1 VPVEVL
7 GTVRWGRRGR
17 YLVPLEAAAPGRW
30 FLRRLF
36 APHGGRERLR
46 LRLARRLGGRLGP
59 RLLLRDAGDG
69 AAAELQPLA
78 RALAA
83 VPELAA
89 GPGDRW
95 VVIAEEPGGRRRR
108 QVAFRFAAAGGD
120 GGGAPAAGPDRA
132 VKTEPRRSA
141 ALAREAEALRRL
153 RRELPPV
160 LAETL
165 PEVIHHHAT
174 DDLDVLV
181 LSASAGTSGY
191 VVARAAGTR
200 CAAEQLAA
208 AGRWLAAFQRATR
221 CQDRTA
227 PVPSWPR
234 LAVAAGLPPE
244 PPRWY
249 RELERFT
256 GGQPLP
262 AVAAHGDFWPRN
274 LLLPESADRLPAVV
288 DWEAWREAAS
298 PLGDLFHYPL
308 ALGQLVRRRGGAPPE
323 PLAAFRRAFV
333 VDGPLSRQVAGY
345 TRTVAVALDLPAA
358 LLAPLLRLYLL
369 SAARGDLPAPS
380 AFAAPASCL
389 DAYRLL
395 ERSGCVLSG

>member
-1 VPVEVL
+1 VPAEVL
-7 GTVRWGRRGR
+7 GTARWGRRGR
-17 YLVPLEAAAPGRW
+17 YRVPLDAAAPGRW
-30 FLRRLF
+30 FLHRLF

-46 LRLARRLGGRLGP
+46 LRLAHRLGGRLGP
-59 RLLLRDAGDG
+59 RLLLLDAGAG
-69 AAAELQPLA
+69 AAAELEPLA

-83 VPELAA
+83 VPELAS

-95 VVIAEEPGGRRRR
+95 VVVVEEPGEPRRR
-108 QVAFRFAAAGGD
+108 QVAFRFAAGGG
-120 GGGAPAAGPDRA
+120 GGGAPAAAPDRV
-132 VKTEPRRSA
+132 VKSEPRRSA

-153 RRELPPV
+153 RRELPPALV
-160 LAETL
+160 ATL
-165 PEVIHHHAT
+165 PEVVHHHAA

-181 LSASAGTSGY
+181 LSASAGTPGY
-191 VVARAAGTR
+191 VVARADGTR
-200 CAAEQLAA
+200 RAAGQLAA
-208 AGRWLAAFQRATR
+208 AGRWLADFQRATR
-221 CQDRTA
+221 RPDRTS
-227 PVPSWPR
+227 PVPPWLQ
-234 LAVAAGLPPE
+234 LAAAAGLPPE

-262 AVAAHGDFWPRN
+262 AVASHGDFWPRN

-308 ALGQLVRRRGGAPPE
+308 ALGQLVRRRGGAPPG

-333 VDGPLSRQVAGY
+333 DDGPLSRQVAGY
-345 TRTVAVALDLPAA
+345 ARTVAAGLDLPAA
-358 LLAPLLRLYLL
+358 LVAPLLRLYLL

-389 DAYRLL
+389 AAYRLV